1 MLKVIILTYRPSII
15 LNYIEVEFM
24 TVLAEN
30 LSEKMTYV
38 RMYALTYAQ
47 KYI

>member
-15 LNYIEVEFM
+15 LNNIEVEFM

-30 LSEKMTYV
+30 LSDYV

>member
-15 LNYIEVEFM
+15 LNYIDVEFM
-24 TVLAEN
+24 RVLAEN

-38 RMYALTYAQ
+38 GMYALTYVQ
-47 KYI
+47 TYI

>member
-1 MLKVIILTYRPSII
+1 
-15 LNYIEVEFM
+15 M

-47 KYI
+47 KYIWIGFANMNALMQAHT